1 MNVWLLNE
9 FKTAF
14 RYIPRLLISAAIF
27 ALVIVSLL
35 YGGAAFYG
43 ERTAKIPVGMALS
56 EDKNENYL
64 IRRVFESIELND
76 SSIEVTYGSEKQI
89 RSQFD
94 NGELAAAIYMSDNF
108 LADLTSGK
116 NTRARFVVGG
126 DSLSDKLLVAA
137 ARAGAQLLK
146 TSQSG
151 ISAVLG
157 AAAEAGVS
165 GQEYGALSDA
175 VNMDYITLALAQN
188 SMFDFVDLNGKTKLG
203 AQWYVLLSGTLL
215 CAAMTGIALCA
226 LMPPLSADFQKCLFR
241 KRVPYWW
248 TVGCRVIVL
257 FAVTVLFSLAA
268 AAALS
273 ALLSVSLN
281 AEIFFNLIPAVLVL
295 VMTQVF
301 LLYVVPSRTACVL
314 AQFAACI
321 GMLYICGA
329 VLPAELL
336 PLSFQAFAP
345 YLPLYA
351 AVSQAESAIARV
363 EGDFLPIIFWCAM
376 FYALS
381 VLAVKRSAERT

>member
-14 RYIPRLLISAAIF
+14 RYIPRLLICAAIF
-27 ALVIVSLL
+27 ALVIAALI

-76 SSIEVTYGSEKQI
+76 SAIEVTYGSEKQI

-94 NGELAAAIYMSDNF
+94 NGELAAAIYMPDNF

-116 NTRARFVVGG
+116 NTKARFVVGG

-151 ISAVLG
+151 ISAVLS
-157 AAAEAGVS
+157 AAAESGVS
-165 GQEYGALSDA
+165 GEEYGSLSDA
-175 VNMDYITLALAQN
+175 INMDYITLALAQN
-188 SMFDFVDLNGKTKLG
+188 SMFDYVDLNGKTKVG

-215 CAAMTGIALCA
+215 CAVMTGIALCA

-241 KRVPYWW
+241 KRVPYCW

-268 AAALS
+268 AMALS

-281 AEIFFNLIPAVLVL
+281 AEMFFNLIPAVLVL

-363 EGDFLPIIFWCAM
+363 EGDCLPIIFWCAV